1 MRFCKE
7 VDMMEAQ
14 YQKLILAVDDSL
26 HSNAAIELVAGLDWP
41 AGTAVHVL
49 AVAPEVW
56 SPYGLGAEEARVVRD
71 TVARIRRRNQT
82 AAQQVAARVAERLRH
97 VWADDHRAE
106 LAIAPEIQEG
116 RAAEVILER
125 AAALPA
131 DLIAIGAR
139 GLSAPSAFRL
149 GATAHKVAAHAGC
162 AVLVAK
168 PPADVPLSSVVLA
181 VDGSPEAQ
189 RAVEWVCALALPRGA
204 EVAVVGI
211 AEVVGDFPADSG
223 GEREYA
229 RDADLAL
236 IQRAL
241 LHTAETQVWA
251 ALDRLHISGAQVNP
265 IIRTGQP
272 AAEIVRIAQEQD
284 ADLLVIGARGQTR
297 AEPFPLGGVAE
308 KLVRF
313 APCSVLVAR

>member
-1 MRFCKE
+1 MTLVE
-7 VDMMEAQ
+7 VQ
-14 YQKLILAVDDSL
+14 RKKLILAVDGSP
-26 HSNAAIELVAGLDWP
+26 HSNAAIDLLAGVDWP

-49 AVAPEVW
+49 AVTPELW
-56 SPYGLGAEEARVVRD
+56 SPHDLDGDEARVVRE
-71 TVARIRRRNQT
+71 TVARIRKRNRA
-82 AAQQVAARVAERLRH
+82 AAQQLAARAADQLRRAR
-97 VWADDHRAE
+97 ADNRPAD
-106 LAIAPEIQEG
+106 LAIATEIREG
-116 RAAEVILER
+116 HAAEAILER

-149 GATAHKVAAHAGC
+149 GATAHKIAAHAGC

-181 VDGSPEAQ
+181 VDGSHESQ

-204 EVAVVGI
+204 EVAVISV
-211 AEVVGDFPADSG
+211 AEVVGHFPAHSAD
-223 GEREYA
+223 EREYA
-229 RDADLAL
+229 RGADLAL
-236 IQRAL
+236 MQRAQ

-251 ALDRLHISGAQVNP
+251 ALDRLHMSGAQIRP
-265 IIRTGQP
+265 IICTGQP
-272 AAEIVRIAQEQD
+272 AAEIVRIVQEQE
-284 ADLLVIGARGQTR
+284 ADLLIIGARGQTR

-313 APCSVLVAR
+313 APCSVLIAR

>member
-1 MRFCKE
+1 MRT
-7 VDMMEAQ
+7 
-14 YQKLILAVDDSL
+14 S
-26 HSNAAIELVAGLDWP
+26 
-41 AGTAVHVL
+41 TAT
-49 AVAPEVW
+49 
-56 SPYGLGAEEARVVRD
+56 D
-71 TVARIRRRNQT
+71 
-82 AAQQVAARVAERLRH
+82 
-97 VWADDHRAE
+97 
-106 LAIAPEIQEG
+106 LAIAAEVQEG
-116 RAAEVILER
+116 RAAEAILER

-149 GATAHKVAAHAGC
+149 GATAHKIAAHAGC

-181 VDGSPEAQ
+181 VDGSPESQ

-204 EVAVVGI
+204 EVAVISV
-211 AEVVGDFPADSG
+211 AEVVGDFPANSAN
-223 GEREYA
+223 EREYA

-236 IQRAL
+236 MQRAL

-251 ALDRLHISGAQVNP
+251 ALDRLHISGAQVRP
-265 IIRTGQP
+265 IVRTGQP
-272 AAEIVRIAQEQD
+272 AAEIVRIVQEQD
-284 ADLLVIGARGQTR
+284 ADLLIIGARGQTR

>member
-1 MRFCKE
+1 
-7 VDMMEAQ
+7 
-14 YQKLILAVDDSL
+14 
-26 HSNAAIELVAGLDWP
+26 
-41 AGTAVHVL
+41 
-49 AVAPEVW
+49 
-56 SPYGLGAEEARVVRD
+56 
-71 TVARIRRRNQT
+71 
-82 AAQQVAARVAERLRH
+82 
-97 VWADDHRAE
+97 
-106 LAIAPEIQEG
+106 
-116 RAAEVILER
+116 
-125 AAALPA
+125 
-131 DLIAIGAR
+131 
-139 GLSAPSAFRL
+139 LSEPSAFRL

-181 VDGSPEAQ
+181 VDGSHESQ
-189 RAVEWVCALALPRGA
+189 RAVEWVCALALARGA
-204 EVAVVGI
+204 EVAVISV

-241 LHTAETQVWA
+241 LHTAETNVWA
-251 ALDRLHISGAQVNP
+251 ALDRLHISGAQIRP
-265 IIRTGQP
+265 IVRTGQP
-272 AAEIVRIAQEQD
+272 AAEIVRIVQEQD
-284 ADLLVIGARGQTR
+284 ADLLVIGARGLTR

>member
-1 MRFCKE
+1 
-7 VDMMEAQ
+7 
-14 YQKLILAVDDSL
+14 
-26 HSNAAIELVAGLDWP
+26 
-41 AGTAVHVL
+41 VHVL
-49 AVAPEVW
+49 AVAPALW
-56 SPYGLGAEEARVVRD
+56 SPGDLDAEEARVVRE
-71 TVARIRRRNQT
+71 TVARIRSRNRA
-82 AAQQVAARVAERLRH
+82 AAQQVAARVAEGLRRAC
-97 VWADDHRAE
+97 ADDHPAD
-106 LAIAPEIQEG
+106 LAIATEIQEG
-116 RAAEVILER
+116 RSAEVILAR

-139 GLSAPSAFRL
+139 GLSAPGEFRL
-149 GATAHKVAAHAGC
+149 GATAHKIAAHATC
-162 AVLVAK
+162 PVLVAQ
-168 PPADVPLSSVVLA
+168 PPVRAPLSSVVLA

-189 RAVEWVCALALPRGA
+189 RAVEWVCALALPCGA
-204 EVAVVGI
+204 EVAVISV
-211 AEVVGDFPADSG
+211 AEVVGDFPADSA

-229 RDADLAL
+229 RRADLAL
-236 IQRAL
+236 MQRAQ

-251 ALDRLHISGAQVNP
+251 ALDRLHISGAQVRP

-313 APCSVLVAR
+313 SPCSVLVAR

>member
-1 MRFCKE
+1 MIEGQSK
-7 VDMMEAQ
+7 
-14 YQKLILAVDDSL
+14 KLILAVDGSP

-41 AGTAVHVL
+41 ARTAVHVL
-49 AVAPEVW
+49 AVAPQLW
-56 SPYGLGAEEARVVRD
+56 SPGDLDAEEARLVGD
-71 TVARIRRRNQT
+71 TLARIRKRNRE
-82 AAQQVAARVAERLRH
+82 AAQQVATCVAEGLRRAR
-97 VWADDHRAE
+97 ADNCPAD
-106 LAIAPEIQEG
+106 LAIATEIREG
-116 RAAEVILER
+116 RAAEAILER

-139 GLSAPSAFRL
+139 GLKEPGAFRL
-149 GATAHKVAAHAGC
+149 GATAHKVAAHATC
-162 AVLVAK
+162 AVLVARA
-168 PPADVPLSSVVLA
+168 PADAPLARIVLA
-181 VDGSPEAQ
+181 IDGSPEAR
-189 RAVEWVCALALPRGA
+189 RAVEWVDTLALPRGA
-204 EVAVVGI
+204 EVAVISV
-211 AEVVGDFPADSG
+211 AEVVGDFPADSAA
-223 GEREYA
+223 EREYA

-236 IQRAL
+236 MHRAL
-241 LHTAETQVWA
+241 LHTAETHVWA
-251 ALDRLHISGAQVNP
+251 ALDRLQMSVAEVRP

>member
-1 MRFCKE
+1 M
-7 VDMMEAQ
+7 VEAQ
-14 YQKLILAVDDSL
+14 PKKLILAVDGSS
-26 HSNAAIELVAGLDWP
+26 HSDAAIELVAGLNRP

-49 AVAPEVW
+49 ALAPELW
-56 SPYGLGAEEARVVRD
+56 PPHDLDAEEARVVRE
-71 TVARIRRRNQT
+71 TLARIRRRNQA
-82 AAQQVAARVAERLRH
+82 AAQQVAARVAEGLRRAR
-97 VWADDHRAE
+97 ADDRPAD
-106 LAIAPEIQEG
+106 LAIATEIREG
-116 RAAEVILER
+116 RAAEAILER

-139 GLSAPSAFRL
+139 GLSAPGEFRL

-168 PPADVPLSSVVLA
+168 PPAHGSLSSVVLA

-204 EVAVVGI
+204 EVAVISV
-211 AEVVGDFPADSG
+211 AEVVGDFPGDSA

-229 RDADLAL
+229 RGADLAL
-236 IQRAL
+236 VQRAL

-251 ALDRLHISGAQVNP
+251 ALDRLHMSGAQVRP
-265 IIRTGQP
+265 IVRTGQP
-272 AAEIVRIAQEQD
+272 AAEIVRVVQEQD

-297 AEPFPLGGVAE
+297 EERFPLGGVAE

>member
-1 MRFCKE
+1 MI
-7 VDMMEAQ
+7 EAQ
-14 YQKLILAVDDSL
+14 HKQLILAVDGSP
-26 HSNAAIELVAGLDWP
+26 HSNAAIDLVAGLDWP

-49 AVAPEVW
+49 AATPEIW
-56 SPYGLGAEEARVVRD
+56 SPCNLGAEEARVVCE
-71 TVARIRRRNQT
+71 TVARIRTRNRT
-82 AAQQVAARVAERLRH
+82 AAQQIAARVAERLRH

-106 LAIAPEIQEG
+106 LAIATEIQEG

-125 AAALPA
+125 AAVLPT

-139 GLSAPSAFRL
+139 GLSTPSAFRL

-168 PPADVPLSSVVLA
+168 PPGDVPLSSVVLA

-211 AEVVGDFPADSG
+211 AEVVDDFPADSRS
-223 GEREYA
+223 EREYA

-236 IQRAL
+236 IQRAQ
-241 LHTAETQVWA
+241 LHTAETNVWA
-251 ALDRLHISGAQVNP
+251 ALDRLHISGAQIFP
-265 IIRTGQP
+265 IVRTGQP
-272 AAEIVRIAQEQD
+272 AAEIVRIVQEQD
-284 ADLLVIGARGQTR
+284 ANLLVIGARGQTR

-313 APCSVLVAR
+313 APCSVLVTR

>member
-1 MRFCKE
+1 MI
-7 VDMMEAQ
+7 EAQ
-14 YQKLILAVDDSL
+14 HKQLILAVDGSP
-26 HSNAAIELVAGLDWP
+26 HSNAAIDLVAGLDWP

-49 AVAPEVW
+49 AAAPEVW
-56 SPYGLGAEEARVVRD
+56 SPCDLGAEEARVVRE
-71 TVARIRRRNQT
+71 TVARIRTRNRT
-82 AAQQVAARVAERLRH
+82 AAQQVAARVAKGLRC
-97 VWADDHRAE
+97 VRADEHLAD
-106 LAIAPEIQEG
+106 LAITTEIQEG
-116 RAAEVILER
+116 RAAEVILAR
-125 AAALPA
+125 AAALAA

-162 AVLVAK
+162 AVLVAQ
-168 PPADVPLSSVVLA
+168 PPTDVPLSSVVLA

-211 AEVVGDFPADSG
+211 AEVVGDFPADSRS
-223 GEREYA
+223 EREYA
-229 RDADLAL
+229 RNADLAL
-236 IQRAL
+236 IQRAQ
-241 LHTAETQVWA
+241 LHTAETNVWA
-251 ALDRLHISGAQVNP
+251 ALDRLHISGAQIFP
-265 IIRTGQP
+265 IVRTGQP
-272 AAEIVRIAQEQD
+272 ADEIVRIVQEQD

-313 APCSVLVAR
+313 APCSVLVTR

>member
-1 MRFCKE
+1 MI
-7 VDMMEAQ
+7 EAQ
-14 YQKLILAVDDSL
+14 HKKLILAIDGSP
-26 HSNAAIELVAGLDWP
+26 HSNAAIELVAGLDLP
-41 AGTAVHVL
+41 ASTAVHVL

-56 SPYGLGAEEARVVRD
+56 SPGDLDAEEARVVRE
-71 TVARIRRRNQT
+71 TVARIRRRNRA
-82 AAQQVAARVAERLRH
+82 AAQQVATCVAERLRCAR
-97 VWADDHRAE
+97 ADNRPAD
-106 LAIAPEIQEG
+106 LVIATEIREG
-116 RAAEVILER
+116 HAAEAILDR

-168 PPADVPLSSVVLA
+168 PPAHGSLSSVVLA
-181 VDGSPEAQ
+181 VDGSAEAQ
-189 RAVEWVCALALPRGA
+189 RAMEWVCALALPSGS
-204 EVAVVGI
+204 EVAVISV
-211 AEVVGDFPADSG
+211 AEVVGDFPADSAA
-223 GEREYA
+223 EREYA

-236 IQRAL
+236 MQRAL

-251 ALDRLHISGAQVNP
+251 ALDRLHIIGAQVRP

-272 AAEIVRIAQEQD
+272 AAEIVRIVQEQD
-284 ADLLVIGARGQTR
+284 ADLLIIGARGQTR
-297 AEPFPLGGVAE
+297 AEPFRLGGVAE
-308 KLVRF
+308 KLIRF

>member
-1 MRFCKE
+1 ME
-7 VDMMEAQ
+7 VDMVEAQ
-14 YQKLILAVDDSL
+14 RKKLILAVDGSP
-26 HSNAAIELVAGLDWP
+26 HSNAAIDVVAGLDWP

-49 AVAPEVW
+49 VVAPKLW
-56 SPYGLGAEEARVVRD
+56 SPHDLDAEEARAVRE
-71 TVARIRRRNQT
+71 TVARIRRRNLTT
-82 AAQQVAARVAERLRH
+82 AQEVAACVADWLRRSR
-97 VWADDHRAE
+97 ADIHRDD
-106 LAIAPEIQEG
+106 LAIAAEVHEG
-116 RAAEVILER
+116 RAAEAILDR

-139 GLSAPSAFRL
+139 GLSEPSAFRL

-168 PPADVPLSSVVLA
+168 PPAHGSLSSVVLA
-181 VDGSPEAQ
+181 VDGSAEAQ
-189 RAVEWVCALALPRGA
+189 RAMEWVCALALPRGA
-204 EVAVVGI
+204 EVAVISV
-211 AEVVGDFPADSG
+211 AEVVGDFPADSA

-236 IQRAL
+236 MQRAL
-241 LHTAETQVWA
+241 LHTAETHVWA
-251 ALDRLHISGAQVNP
+251 ALDRLHSSGAQVRP
-265 IIRTGQP
+265 IVRTGQP

-284 ADLLVIGARGQTR
+284 ADLLIIGARGQTR
-297 AEPFPLGGVAE
+297 AEPFRLGGVAE

>member
-1 MRFCKE
+1 
-7 VDMMEAQ
+7 
-14 YQKLILAVDDSL
+14 
-26 HSNAAIELVAGLDWP
+26 
-41 AGTAVHVL
+41 
-49 AVAPEVW
+49 
-56 SPYGLGAEEARVVRD
+56 
-71 TVARIRRRNQT
+71 
-82 AAQQVAARVAERLRH
+82 VAERLRH
-97 VWADDHRAE
+97 VWVDDHRAE